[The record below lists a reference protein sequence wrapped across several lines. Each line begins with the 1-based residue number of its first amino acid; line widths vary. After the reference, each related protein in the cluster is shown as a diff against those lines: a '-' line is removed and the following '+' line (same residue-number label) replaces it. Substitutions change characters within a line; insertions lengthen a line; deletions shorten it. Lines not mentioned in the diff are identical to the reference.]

1 MIADAIIRKPQR
13 IATKLGVM
21 AEIMHLVMPKMSEVV
36 MNSAYRMFPDS
47 AAAQGKK
54 DGDAPRTATK
64 EAMIFASLMRGIH
77 W

>member
-1 MIADAIIRKPQR
+1 
-13 IATKLGVM
+13 
-21 AEIMHLVMPKMSEVV
+21 MHLVMPKMSEVV

-54 DGDAPRTATK
+54 DGDTQRTATK

>member
-1 MIADAIIRKPQR
+1 
-13 IATKLGVM
+13 
-21 AEIMHLVMPKMSEVV
+21 

-54 DGDAPRTATK
+54 AVKAAKAGEEERPATR

>member
-1 MIADAIIRKPQR
+1 
-13 IATKLGVM
+13 
-21 AEIMHLVMPKMSEVV
+21 

-47 AAAQGKK
+47 AAAQGSKA
-54 DGDAPRTATK
+54 GDAPRTATK

>member
-1 MIADAIIRKPQR
+1 MS
-13 IATKLGVM
+13 
-21 AEIMHLVMPKMSEVV
+21 EIMHLVMPKMSEVV

-47 AAAQGKK
+47 PAAQGKK
-54 DGDAPRTATK
+54 DGEEGRPPTK

>member
-1 MIADAIIRKPQR
+1 
-13 IATKLGVM
+13 
-21 AEIMHLVMPKMSEVV
+21 VMPKMSEVV

-47 AAAQGKK
+47 AAAQGSKA
-54 DGDAPRTATK
+54 GDAPRTATK

>member
-1 MIADAIIRKPQR
+1 M
-13 IATKLGVM
+13 T
-21 AEIMHLVMPKMSEVV
+21 EIMHLVMPKMSEIV

-47 AAAQGKK
+47 SAAQGKK
-54 DGDAPRTATK
+54 DGDSQRVATK